1 MQVTDKAFLSSIK
14 QVYITVYL
22 LGRIKIMFFMQE
34 KKEEIIIMIIITITI
49 IIIKKYQGKLRGK
62 KLRM

>member
-1 MQVTDKAFLSSIK
+1 MQVTDKVFLSSIK

-34 KKEEIIIMIIITITI
+34 KKRRNNNNDNDNNNNNNN
-49 IIIKKYQGKLRGK
+49 KKY
-62 KLRM
+62 